1 MHKKKITHFF
11 GKTSIYL
18 IWKRRQ
24 QYLIMLICLPL
35 ISCFYLIVKAFFR
48 HDETLESLF
57 LCLAKHYSRKINI
70 ILYFWFYFIHRKVY
84 KQYKLIFHFVLS
96 TRSTFSY
103 DDQYLQIKIGQNN
116 EFIAH
121 CSHSLTVMRSSFFK
135 IICVTCMVA
144 VLDML
149 EQF

>member
-1 MHKKKITHFF
+1 
-11 GKTSIYL
+11 
-18 IWKRRQ
+18 
-24 QYLIMLICLPL
+24 MLICLPL

-121 CSHSLTVMRSSFFK
+121 CSHSLTVMRSSFSKSFVLLAWLPSW
-135 IICVTCMVA
+135 ICLSNFERISKLFFA
-144 VLDML
+144 S
-149 EQF
+149 